1 MNKDCLRLKYKNIRQ
16 HIQNKKSKESD
27 IINNIV
33 STNFFKEANI
43 IALYSSINSEVDT
56 SNLFVECL
64 RHHKTVCFPRCNDDK
79 TMSFY
84 KVRSISDLT
93 LGHFNILEPIPLK
106 ENLIKPQDIN
116 LMIIP
121 GLCFDKFKNRVGYG
135 QGYYDRYLKNTSI
148 LKVAL
153 CFEDQLLTEDII
165 EASPN
170 DIKVDFIITEKNIY

>member
-1 MNKDCLRLKYKNIRQ
+1 MDKNYLRLKYKNIRQ
-16 HIQNKKSKESD
+16 HIQNKKLKEAD

-33 STNFFKEANI
+33 STSFFKEANI

-56 SNLFVECL
+56 NYLFAECL
-64 RHHKTVCFPRCNDDK
+64 RHHKIVCFPRCNNDK

-84 KVRSISDLT
+84 KVRNISDLT
-93 LGHFNILEPIPLK
+93 LGRFNILEPKPLK
-106 ENLIKPQDIN
+106 ENLIKAQDIN

-121 GLCFDKFKNRVGYG
+121 GLCFDRFKNRVGYG
-135 QGYYDRYLKNTSI
+135 QGYYDKYLKNTSI

-153 CFEDQLLTEDII
+153 CFEDQLLTDDII
-165 EASPN
+165 EANPN